1 MCFDPSFKS
10 AGMLKRRHGHA
21 ARAAL
26 LGGLVAFF
34 GSGAAPAESPSP
46 ATFVPL
52 SSSVV
57 RVEVEREHGGMSLGT
72 GITIAP
78 SVVVT
83 NCHVMRDATTARIA
97 GSGMLWDVSA
107 QYADTQH
114 DVCFLRVPAW
124 RGKPVILGAT
134 DSLRLGQQVV
144 ALGFTGGAGI
154 ALTSGH
160 VLALHSLGAT
170 YVVESDTAFTSGA
183 SGGGLFDTTG
193 ELVGLL
199 TFRLRGSTGTFYS
212 LPVEWIRDDMPS
224 ENQWTELAPLRGA
237 GAFWQA
243 ETEALPYFMQAPP
256 LDADEQWGA
265 LLELADRWVA
275 ASPRDAE
282 PLLVRGRALQMLN
295 RPQAAVA
302 AFVAALR
309 LRPDDPVAWYGLA
322 LCYASLGDA
331 VALRAA
337 EAKLGAL
344 SESRAAALK
353 ARLAQMPDAH

>member
-1 MCFDPSFKS
+1 
-10 AGMLKRRHGHA
+10 MLKRRHGRA

-26 LGGLVAFF
+26 LGALVALL
-34 GSGAAPAESPSP
+34 GSRATPAESPSP

-57 RVEVEREHGGMSLGT
+57 RVEVDREHGGLSLGT
-72 GITIAP
+72 GVTIAP

-83 NCHVMRDATTARIA
+83 NCHVTRDAIAARIA

-107 QYADTQH
+107 QVADTQH

-124 RGKPVILGAT
+124 RGKPVVLGAT
-134 DSLRLGQQVV
+134 DSLRLGQPVV

-154 ALTSGH
+154 ALTLGH
-160 VLALHSLGAT
+160 VLALHSLDAT

-183 SGGGLFDTTG
+183 SGGGLFDTSG

-212 LPVEWIRDDMPS
+212 LPVEWIRAGMPG
-224 ENQWTELAPLRGA
+224 ENQWTELGPLRGKR
-237 GAFWQA
+237 AFWQA

-256 LDADEQWGA
+256 LDADGQWGA
-265 LLELADRWVA
+265 LLDLSDRWAA

-282 PLLVRGRALQMLN
+282 PLLLRGRALQMLN
-295 RPQAAVA
+295 RLQAAVA

-309 LRPDDPVAWYGLA
+309 LRPDDPSAWYGLA
-322 LCYASLGDA
+322 LCYASLGDE
-331 VALRAA
+331 VASRAA

-353 ARLAQMPDAH
+353 ARLAQMRNAR